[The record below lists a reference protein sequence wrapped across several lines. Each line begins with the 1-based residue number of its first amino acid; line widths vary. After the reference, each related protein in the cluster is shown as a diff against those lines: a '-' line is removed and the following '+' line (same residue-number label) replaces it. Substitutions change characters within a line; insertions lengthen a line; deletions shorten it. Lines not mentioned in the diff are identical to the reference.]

1 MAENNKILNH
11 FTTRMRQLILQYKE
25 IKEENEKLHA
35 LIEATVNEKEQL
47 KQQLEQANKEYDNL
61 KIARMV
67 EITDGDV
74 EGAKKRLASM
84 IREVN
89 KCIALLSEKV
99 D

>member
-25 IKEENEKLHA
+25 VKKENEKLHA
-35 LIEATVNEKEQL
+35 MVEATVNEKEQL
-47 KQQLEQANKEYDNL
+47 RQQLEQANKEYNSL

-74 EGAKKRLASM
+74 EGAKKRLATM
-84 IREVN
+84 IREIN

>member
-25 IKEENEKLHA
+25 VKKENEKLLA
-35 LIEATVNEKEQL
+35 LVEATVNEKEQL
-47 KQQLEQANKEYDNL
+47 RQQLDQANKEYDSL

-67 EITDGDV
+67 EITDGDI
-74 EGAKKRLASM
+74 EGAKKRLATM